1 MHHADVETLDASVT
15 WWVPSVTAPRRDW
28 PGAPGCRRGA
38 RFLIDE
44 ASFRPARDNYPCFE
58 TRTACLEWI
67 MAHRADL
74 IFGSNAELRAVA
86 EVYAENGHEEKFVKD
101 FVAAWTKVM
110 NADRFDLA

>member
-1 MHHADVETLDASVT
+1 MHHADVETLDATVT

-58 TRTACLEWI
+58 SRTACLEWI
-67 MAHRADL
+67 MAHRTAL
-74 IFGSNAELRAVA
+74 TRTAPGVAVA
-86 EVYAENGHEEKFVKD
+86 PVS
-101 FVAAWTKVM
+101 
-110 NADRFDLA
+110 LARWLLGLS